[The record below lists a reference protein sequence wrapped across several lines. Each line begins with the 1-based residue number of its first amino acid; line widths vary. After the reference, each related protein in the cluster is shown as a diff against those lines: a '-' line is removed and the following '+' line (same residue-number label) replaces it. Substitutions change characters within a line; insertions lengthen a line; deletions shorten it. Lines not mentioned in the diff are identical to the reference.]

1 MTPET
6 LLLILVMALALWPR
20 MKHALHMFQ
29 QNRYEHPRYIPWV
42 LQSKTTWSLFFS
54 SLLMGVV
61 IILSVIIEIPFVSIA
76 LYLGLFGLYWVFRS
90 KTKHVK
96 PLVITARVTRQIVVF
111 YVLVL
116 LVLASITLISL
127 EPSFRNLFLG
137 LTLLV
142 MHVLIHFVMM
152 IVGYLT
158 APLERLVHAHFMRM
172 TRKILKQHSRL
183 ITIGITGSYGKTTS
197 KNIMHE
203 VLSSS
208 FYTLMTPASFNTPMG
223 ITKTVR
229 ELLKPIHQVF
239 VCEMGADKVN
249 EIHVLMNMVKP
260 QFGIVTEVGPQHLDT
275 FKTQDNILK
284 EKMKM
289 IEELPL
295 SGCGFINYDNELI
308 RSYHIKSKVPVVK
321 IGLEHPECDY
331 RGENIV
337 ITNRGCQFDVV
348 TKDGLRQPLETKLLG
363 RHNVMNILFA
373 VAVARHLQVDWDDIA
388 KAIKQLK
395 PVSHRLEPKVM
406 FGLNVIDNAYNSNPQ
421 SAKHSLEVLKM
432 MPGVRFLITPGM
444 VELGEQTDQYNEN
457 FGANMI
463 NHVDEVILIGKNRS
477 LPIQK
482 GLMNSG
488 FDMNHVHVVNSTSE
502 AFEVVK
508 KKATPADSILIEN
521 DLPDAFIH

>member
-1 MTPET
+1 MNIEIMGLIFVMT
-6 LLLILVMALALWPR
+6 LSLWPR

-29 QNRYEHPRYIPWV
+29 QNRYEFPRYIPWV
-42 LQSKTTWSLFFS
+42 LQSKTTWSLFLT
-54 SLLMGVV
+54 SLLIGVALIV
-61 IILSVIIEIPFVSIA
+61 NVLVAFPFSGILIYS
-76 LYLGLFGLYWVFRS
+76 GLACLMWITRN

-96 PLVITARVTRQIVVF
+96 PLVITSRVTRQIVVLS
-111 YVLVL
+111 VLVF
-116 LVLASITLISL
+116 LVLFLMTLISDDRM
-127 EPSFRNLFLG
+127 FTNIILG
-137 LTLLV
+137 LTLLII
-142 MHVLIHFVMM
+142 HVLMHFVMM
-152 IVGYLT
+152 VVGVLT
-158 APLERLVHAHFMRM
+158 SPLEKMVHHFYMLR

-223 ITKTVR
+223 ISKTVKD
-229 ELLKPIHQVF
+229 LLKPIHQVF
-239 VCEMGADKVN
+239 VCEMGADKMN
-249 EIHVLMNMVKP
+249 DIHVLMGMVKP
-260 QFGIVTEVGPQHLDT
+260 QFGVVTEVGPQHMDT

-295 SGCGFINYDNELI
+295 SGCGFVNYDNELI
-308 RSYHIKSKVPVVK
+308 RSYHLKSKVPLVK
-321 IGLEHPECDY
+321 VGLEHPDCDY
-331 RGENIV
+331 RAQNIEV
-337 ITNRGCQFDVV
+337 TSRGCQFEVI
-348 TKDGLRQPLETKLLG
+348 TKDGQSVVLETKILG
-363 RHNVMNILFA
+363 RHNVLNILFA
-373 VAVARHLQVDWDDIA
+373 VAVARHLNVDWDVIK
-388 KAIKQLK
+388 KAIKALK
-395 PVSHRLEPKVM
+395 PIQHRLEPKVM
-406 FGLNVIDNAYNSNPQ
+406 FGLNVIDNAYNSNPK

-444 VELGEQTDQYNEN
+444 VELGEQTSAYNEE

-488 FDMNHVHVVNSTSE
+488 FDMSHVHVVNSTQE
-502 AFEVVK
+502 AFELVK
-508 KKATPADSILIEN
+508 KKATQSDSILIEN